1 MNLNAIEI
9 RKCDITKLECDAIVN
24 AANKTLLGGGGVD
37 GAIHRAAGKKLLEEC
52 RTLNGCET
60 GEAKI
65 TAGYDLPAKHV
76 IHTVGPIYSGVRD
89 DIVLLGNCYINS
101 LDLAR
106 KNDIHSIAFPAI
118 STGVYGYPAYEACT
132 VAIHSIE
139 YWLHNNSDYDIS
151 IIMSCFD
158 QRMKDTYDKAIKDMK
173 QTNEFMKVAIEEA
186 MRGIYHRDG
195 GPFGC
200 VIVKDGSIIARN
212 HNRVLADHDPSAHG
226 EIMAIRDAG
235 KALGTHDLSG
245 CELYT
250 TGEPCSM
257 CISAIVWANIEKVYY
272 GCSIEDN
279 SIIGFRD
286 GKLEKMLLKNRL
298 YFPVKME
305 QIDRDECL
313 QVFYDYV
320 RTSHKLY

>member
-1 MNLNAIEI
+1 MNNIEI
-9 RKCDITKLECDAIVN
+9 RICDITKLDCDVIVN

-37 GAIHRAAGKKLLEEC
+37 GAIHRAAGRGLLEEC

-65 TAGYDLPAKHV
+65 TAGYNLPARHV
-76 IHTVGPIYSGVRD
+76 IHTVGPIYHNSRD
-89 DIVLLGNCYINS
+89 DVVLLGNCYMNS
-101 LDLAR
+101 LELAR
-106 KNDIHSIAFPAI
+106 KNDLHSIAFPAI
-118 STGVYGYPAYEACT
+118 STGAYGYPAYEACN
-132 VAIHSIE
+132 VAIHSIN
-139 YWLHNNSDYDIS
+139 YWLQNNSDYDIR
-151 IIMSCFD
+151 IILSCFD
-158 QRMKDTYDKAIKDMK
+158 QKMKENYEKAFNDLK
-173 QTNEFMKVAIEEA
+173 QTNVFMKIAIEEA
-186 MRGIYHRDG
+186 IRGIHNRDG

-200 VIVKDGSIIARN
+200 VIVRDGKVIARN
-212 HNRVLADHDPSAHG
+212 HNRVLADSDASAHG

-257 CISAIVWANIEKVYY
+257 CLSAMIWANIEKVYY

-286 GKLEKMLLKNRL
+286 GKIEAMLLKNRL
-298 YFPVKME
+298 YLPVKME

-313 QVFYDYV
+313 MLFYDYL
-320 RTSHKLY
+320 RTSHELY